1 MSVSYGVAVVETHR
15 AGWRAGGMSVSAPI
29 DDARSCWSALPTALK
44 VRLEQVEA
52 AQRQVRVAAGAPK
65 KRVI

>member
-1 MSVSYGVAVVETHR
+1 
-15 AGWRAGGMSVSAPI
+15 MSVSAPI